1 MNRLAARRA
10 VALVLVL
17 LGACCLIPV
26 GIRAQQVQPLCTDAS
41 RACLVA
47 TATTYIDALTR
58 HDASKVPF
66 APDIR
71 RTEQNR
77 ESATSES
84 FIRQHTIT
92 QPDMEGHIGDRFFVD
107 PETGNVVVFTR
118 LRVPGKVNPRRPPA
132 PAPPPTTVHLAERF
146 KVANGLIQEI
156 EAIFVRQEG
165 TMDGPTNWPSA
176 STAGP
181 VQPGRVQPRC
191 ADASRTCLVA
201 AAQSYFDGIVAQNS
215 SQVPFAAN
223 VRRTLDVSIVEGEDQ
238 LRHFLD
244 HEEPPMAFHR
254 SRYFV
259 DRDQGTVVVYTTILI
274 TGDRKGGT
282 QQVTSRVADRIRIEN
297 GYIVEIEGMVF
308 GESDSSAPYWARP
321 MWPD

>member
-1 MNRLAARRA
+1 MNQHAAGRTLAIAILSAGGLLAAN
-10 VALVLVL
+10 
-17 LGACCLIPV
+17 AC
-26 GIRAQQVQPLCTDAS
+26 AQQVQPLCTQNS
-41 RACLVA
+41 RPCLIA

-92 QPDMEGHIGDRFFVD
+92 QPDMEGHVGDRFFID
-107 PETGNVVVFTR
+107 LESRNVVVFTR

-146 KVANGLIQEI
+146 KVEDGLIKEI

-165 TMDGPTNWPSA
+165 TMDGPTNWPAA

-181 VQPGRVQPRC
+181 ARPGRTRPAC
-191 ADASRTCLVA
+191 SDASRACLIA
-201 AAQSYFDGIVAQNS
+201 AAKSYFDGIVAQDS
-215 SQVPFAAN
+215 SKVPFAAN
-223 VRRTLDVSIVEGEDQ
+223 VRRTLGGAILEGEDR

-244 HEEPPMAFHR
+244 HEEPPMAFHK

-259 DRDQGTVVVYTTILI
+259 DPDQNTVVVFTTLLI

-282 QQVTSRVADRIRIEN
+282 QQITSRVADRLRVEN

-308 GESDSSAPYWARP
+308 GETDTKAAYWAKS

>member
-1 MNRLAARRA
+1 MHHHSARQTFALA
-10 VALVLVL
+10 LF
-17 LGACCLIPV
+17 GAGCLAPLSPH
-26 GIRAQQVQPLCTDAS
+26 AQQVQPLCTDNS

-47 TATTYIDALTR
+47 TATTYIEALTR
-58 HDASKVPF
+58 HDAVTVPF
-66 APDIR
+66 APDVR

-77 ESATSES
+77 ESATSEH

-92 QPDMEGHIGDRFFVD
+92 QPDMEGHVGDRFFVD
-107 PETGNVVVFTR
+107 LDTRNVVVFTR
-118 LRVPGKVNPRRPPA
+118 LRVPGKANPRRPPA

-146 KVANGLIQEI
+146 KVEHGLIREI

-165 TMDGPTNWPSA
+165 TMDGPTNWPATPSPA
-176 STAGP
+176 P
-181 VQPGRVQPRC
+181 VRPGRVAPSC
-191 ADASRTCLVA
+191 TDTSRACLIA
-201 AAQSYFDGIVAQNS
+201 AARSYFDGIVAQNS
-215 SQVPFAAN
+215 SHVPFAAN
-223 VRRTLDVSIVEGEDQ
+223 VRRTLGGSIVEGEDQ

-259 DRDQGTVVVYTTILI
+259 DRDQDTVVVYTTILI
-274 TGDRKGGT
+274 TGDRKGGA
-282 QQVTSRVADRIRIEN
+282 QQITSRVADRIRVAQ

-308 GESDSSAPYWARP
+308 GETDSSAPYWAKP

>member
-1 MNRLAARRA
+1 MYRHAAGLAFVLTSLAATGTA
-10 VALVLVL
+10 
-17 LGACCLIPV
+17 
-26 GIRAQQVQPLCTDAS
+26 AQQVKPLCTENS
-41 RACLVA
+41 RVCLIA
-47 TATTYIDALTR
+47 TATTYIDALTL

-92 QPDMEGHIGDRFFVD
+92 QPDMEGHVGDRFFVD
-107 PETGNVVVFTR
+107 LETKNVVVFTR

-132 PAPPPTTVHLAERF
+132 PASMPTTVHLAERF
-146 KVANGLIQEI
+146 KVEGGLIKEI
-156 EAIFVRQEG
+156 EAVFVRQEG
-165 TMDGPTNWPSA
+165 IMDGPTHWPSDY
-176 STAGP
+176 TAGP
-181 VQPGRVQPRC
+181 VKPGRTKATC
-191 ADASRTCLVA
+191 TENSRACLIGA
-201 AAQSYFDGIVAQNS
+201 AKAYFDGIVAQDS
-215 SQVPFAAN
+215 SKVPFAAN
-223 VRRTLDVSIVEGEDQ
+223 VRRTLGGAILEGEEK

-244 HEEPPMAFHR
+244 HEEPPMAFHK

-259 DRDQGTVVVYTTILI
+259 DTDEKTVVVYTTVLI
-274 TGDRKGGT
+274 TGDRKGGK
-282 QQVTSRVADRIRIEN
+282 QQITSRVADRIRVEN

-308 GESDSSAPYWARP
+308 GETDSTQPYWAKP